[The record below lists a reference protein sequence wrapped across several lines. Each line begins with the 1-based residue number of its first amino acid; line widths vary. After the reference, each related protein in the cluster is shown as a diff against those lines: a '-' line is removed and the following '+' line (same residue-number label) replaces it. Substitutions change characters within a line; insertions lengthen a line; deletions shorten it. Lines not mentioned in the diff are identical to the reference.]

1 MERRDYTLNGKLYQM
16 LLPPVAE
23 VMPIVCRTGVLIGS
37 LAGELT
43 SLRGSLDP
51 ELSAGDKIDVVLKT
65 LGPIVGKINPT
76 ELNNLLMDAVRI
88 SNLCCDKA
96 QISSAID
103 FERHFSI
110 NRSETLNVLLWCLWE
125 SVQDFFPQL
134 GGIAQAAKKA
144 MSDK

>member
-37 LAGELT
+37 LVGELT
-43 SLRGSLDP
+43 SLRGQVEADTDK
-51 ELSAGDKIDVVLKT
+51 ADKIDIVLKT
-65 LGPIVGKINPT
+65 LGPIVGKINPV
-76 ELNNLLMDAVRI
+76 ELNNLLMDTVRI

-96 QISSAID
+96 QISQPLD
-103 FERHFSI
+103 FERHFSS
-110 NRSETLNVLLWCLWE
+110 NRGDIFQVLLWCLWE

-144 MSDK
+144 MADI